1 MSFKFLTH
9 QLLTVVYRSTV
20 VVTGNGGLGFDPE
33 DGALEMAPT
42 PTGSSRRENYPLS
55 NEEIVTI
62 HIDAGLCFCDQNGGV
77 LNRRQKAIG
86 GQLWCQQPR

>member
-1 MSFKFLTH
+1 M
-9 QLLTVVYRSTV
+9 YRPTV
-20 VVTGNGGLGFDPE
+20 VVTGNGGLGSDPE

-42 PTGSSRRENYPLS
+42 STDGSRRETYPLL

-77 LNRRQKAIG
+77 LNKHQKAIG
-86 GQLWCQQPR
+86 G